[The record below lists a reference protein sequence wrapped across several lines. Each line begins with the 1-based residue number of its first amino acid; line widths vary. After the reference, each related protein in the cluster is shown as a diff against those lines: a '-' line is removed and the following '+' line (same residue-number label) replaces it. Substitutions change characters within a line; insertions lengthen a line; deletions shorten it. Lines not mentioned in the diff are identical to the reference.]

1 MGNNAD
7 EILKKHEEEN
17 RRSAMAK
24 RVAEEEIRKNDFTVK
39 NWHGDPRSIYQ
50 FSMGSWKWKNMGLGK
65 RTFVVSVSVLIS
77 IIFILFILAQSGVIT
92 L

>member
-1 MGNNAD
+1 MENNSKQ
-7 EILKKHEEEN
+7 ILDKYNEED

-24 RVAEEEIRKNDFTVK
+24 REAEEAQHMNDFTVK

-50 FSMGSWKWKNMGLGK
+50 FSMKSWQWKNMGIGK
-65 RTFVVSVSVLIS
+65 RIFVITAIS
-77 IIFILFILAQSGVIT
+77 LFTVIFTLFLLAQSGVIT

>member
-1 MGNNAD
+1 MVNNSK
-7 EILKKHEEEN
+7 EILRKHEEEN

-24 RVAEEEIRKNDFTVK
+24 RMAEEEIRKNDFNVK

-50 FSMGSWKWKNMGLGK
+50 FSMDSWKWKNMGTGK
-65 RTFVVSVSVLIS
+65 RIFVVSVSVVIS
-77 IIFILFILAQSGVIT
+77 IIFILFILAQSGLIT